1 MRESAGQ
8 RPPPLARVY
17 PPARRSLPNVAAD
30 LTTCER
36 SEGRGKEIRCWEGS
50 GLWSD
55 ISRGSCANRVH
66 ALNETR
72 GRHGN
77 GRARMESRDRERV
90 YWQFV
95 EEVWMEVAVKTLRLD
110 VACAAVTSTVRVML
124 MGLLQH
130 RVIVR

>member
-1 MRESAGQ
+1 VRAPVSDRRRWRVFIRLPDARFPMSRLTS
-8 RPPPLARVY
+8 PLANGRKGG
-17 PPARRSLPNVAAD
+17 ARRFDV
-30 LTTCER
+30 
-36 SEGRGKEIRCWEGS
+36 GEGS

-77 GRARMESRDRERV
+77 GRACMESRDRDRV